1 MSPVKALYDIQRRSA
16 AKMPAG
22 ARLLFDLRAGCIG
35 GLPSRPAMLKE
46 GTETSPTAK
55 TTTSKPESA
64 PLCHRAS
71 ALAFYLSLR
80 NPKHKASSLRAVATV
95 HGADTNSKAQ
105 NPQPTPAPCATAR
118 SNT

>member
-55 TTTSKPESA
+55 TTTSKPKVRSSM
-64 PLCHRAS
+64 PPRVRARV
-71 ALAFYLSLR
+71 LSVT
-80 NPKHKASSLRAVATV
+80 PKLEAQSQQRARRG
-95 HGADTNSKAQ
+95 HGIR
-105 NPQPTPAPCATAR
+105 CR
-118 SNT
+118 Y